1 MTTIKFFTKIIRF
14 IISTLICFTV
24 ALFFGEVNAY
34 SDGVINTV
42 SFLKYTANTI
52 IGLIILI
59 VAVNLINK
67 AIEYIDKTIKL
78 RREIRHKRN
87 RIINRAKFA
96 DMY

>member
-14 IISTLICFTV
+14 IISSLICFTV
-24 ALFFGEVNAY
+24 ALFF
-34 SDGVINTV
+34 GVINTV